1 MTGYPRAMG
10 DDSIMRTYRSR
21 PGHPVRLCR
30 WPGAVAAGVTAVVVS
45 LGFPAVA
52 PTPVQAAPKGPD
64 AAQSGDPGG
73 QPQQVTLITGD
84 RVDLTRSAN
93 GGYTVDVEPAP
104 RLGGAP
110 VTFLTDAG
118 PDGVFVLPSDAMPA
132 IQAGQLDRGLFH
144 VSYLAE
150 HGYADADSDALP
162 VIVTYPKPA
171 GTDARGAAPTAASLA
186 ARVDKLPG
194 TVRPVGLTS
203 ISGAGVRVPKA
214 DAGVFWQS
222 LQAGGTAKTRS
233 GTEAPGLT
241 AEVSKVWLDGRADLV
256 LDETVP
262 LIGAPQAWAAGY
274 DGSGVT
280 VAVLDSG
287 ADLNH
292 PDLAGRIA
300 TAESFVDGLPPQDQ
314 HGHGTH
320 VASTIAGTGAA
331 SEGRYK
337 GVAPGAKLLTG
348 RVCNNGGSCE
358 FSDMIAGMEWAAQQ
372 MKADVVSMSISG
384 PATDGTDPLSLAV
397 NDLTASTGALFVIA
411 AGNQGAD
418 TTVGT
423 PASAD
428 ASLAVAATDKSDGLA
443 SFSSRG
449 PRIGDLALKP
459 DIAAPGVD
467 VTAARAAGT
476 SMGDPI
482 DDWYTTAGGTSMATP
497 HVSGAAAVLAQR
509 HPDWQAGDLKTAL
522 MSAAKDAAHTVYQ
535 QGAGRL
541 DVARAVTQQVY
552 ATTPNVDFR
561 NVPLP
566 GAGQPQPAPVTRE
579 VTYRNLSDQPVT
591 LSLTPSLAA
600 AAGTA
605 TPPAGVLT
613 VAETITVPAGGTA
626 STTVTLDVAKLGE
639 GRFTGAVVATA
650 GATRVTTPVGVTR
663 EPPLYTLTIRTL
675 GRDGQPASP
684 WTQDTIRLDGP
695 KPGPVPGA
703 KLSEPG
709 VTVTQVPPGT
719 YHINQTVNWVDADSR
734 LNTALLSQPELVVT
748 GNTEITLD
756 LRKAQQV
763 RFSTPRPA
771 EPLNSD
777 ITIGN
782 QRSAPTGETFSRT
795 LLAGANTWLWALPTD
810 QVRMGKFRFATQA
823 LLGQAPTTL
832 AVLGGGPTLH
842 PVTPRH
848 GEEWDPAHQNGRVAV
863 QDGFP
868 DWIPFTGTR
877 DLQLVD
883 AGTGS
888 PEELAGIE
896 LKGKLALLEAAA
908 VTANPFGGL
917 MCGVDILRLRA
928 VRDAGA
934 AGVVM
939 FPAGETAECGRTS
952 IPVKIVKELFTPPLP
967 LGIANVHLPRREGV
981 QLRDRLA
988 AGPLTLRVAGRPETD
1003 YTYALKPYSEGRVPD
1018 SLHFRFTGSQAAQL
1032 GQVRLDFHAPASP
1045 TTTFEEYRNIFK
1057 PDDMV
1062 TNLMP
1067 LSVGGSM
1074 AFVGPRSRTE
1084 YFGPVSQTVLH
1095 QRKVSARIGGKTP
1108 EGFNNRFSRS
1118 NQQALFVQPAQ
1129 SHEVWGAV
1137 PLAPGAWNPSPEALR
1152 LVGPGALQEL
1162 GDCIFCRQD
1171 GYLYTSF
1178 RLFTAG
1184 ATGGSGEG
1192 NGTSADREENH
1203 RDFDVRLFRDG
1214 TEVQPV
1220 PGAPWGMFR
1229 VPPEPAQYRATAQ
1242 SEKTDVTW
1250 TFRSAEPVR
1259 DTRQPGYRC
1268 FWEEIAGST
1277 SPCGQEQVLFA
1288 NYDLSGSLTS
1298 DNTVLAPGVQTFTV
1312 HAYHPPSTAAMPSI
1326 AGLNLSYSY
1335 DGGKHWIPTVA
1346 LPVGNGKYKITI
1358 LHPADQFRPS
1368 DQVSLKVVAWDKAG
1382 NRIEQVTRDAFT
1394 LRDRTLSGPRATG
1407 V

>member
-1 MTGYPRAMG
+1 M
-10 DDSIMRTYRSR
+10 
-21 PGHPVRLCR
+21 
-30 WPGAVAAGVTAVVVS
+30 VVS
-45 LGFPAVA
+45 LGFPAVTS
-52 PTPVQAAPKGPD
+52 TPAQAAPKGQD
-64 AAQSGDPGG
+64 AAQSGGPGE
-73 QPQQVTLITGD
+73 QPQQVTLVTGD
-84 RVDLTRSAN
+84 RVDLTRAAN

-104 RLGGAP
+104 RRDGTP

-118 PDGVFVLPSDAMPA
+118 PDGVFVLPSDALPA
-132 IQAGQLDRGLFH
+132 IWAGQLDRGLFH
-144 VSYLAE
+144 VSYLVE

-171 GTDARGAAPTAASLA
+171 AAGARGAAPTAASLA
-186 ARVDKLPG
+186 ARAAKLPG

-203 ISGAGVRVPKA
+203 ISGAGVKVPKA
-214 DAGVFWQS
+214 EAGAFWQS
-222 LQAGGTAKTRS
+222 LRSGGTAKARS
-233 GTEAPGLT
+233 GADAPGLT

-292 PDLAGRIA
+292 PDLTGRIA
-300 TAESFVDGLPPQDQ
+300 AAESFVDGLPPQDQ

-337 GVAPGAKLLTG
+337 GVAPGAKLVTG

-358 FSDMIAGMEWAAQQ
+358 YSDMIAGMEWAARQ
-372 MKADVVSMSISG
+372 MKADVVSMSLSG

-397 NDLTASTGALFVIA
+397 NELTASTGALFVIA
-411 AGNQGAD
+411 AGNKGAD
-418 TTVGT
+418 LTVGS
-423 PASAD
+423 PAAAD

-443 SFSSRG
+443 TFSSRG

-467 VTAARAAGT
+467 IAAARAAGT
-476 SMGDPI
+476 TMGEPV
-482 DDWYTTAGGTSMATP
+482 DDWYTVADGTSMATP

-509 HPDWQAGDLKTAL
+509 HPEWQAGDLKAAL
-522 MSAAKDAAHTVYQ
+522 MSAAKDTAHTVYQ

-541 DVARAVTQQVY
+541 DVARVVTQQVY

-561 NVPLP
+561 NMPLP

-591 LSLTPSLAA
+591 LSLAPNLAA
-600 AAGTA
+600 AGGTA
-605 TPPAGVLT
+605 PPAGVLT
-613 VAETITVPAGGTA
+613 VAETVTVPAGGTA

-663 EPPLYTLTIRTL
+663 EPPRYTLTIRTL

-684 WTQDTIRLDGP
+684 WAQDTIRLDGP
-695 KPGPVPGA
+695 KPGPVPGVQ
-703 KLSEPG
+703 LSEPG

-734 LNTALLSQPELVVT
+734 MNTALLGQPELVVT

-756 LRKAQQV
+756 LRKAQKV
-763 RFSTPRPA
+763 TFSTPRPA

-777 ITIGN
+777 IAISN
-782 QRSAPTGETFSRT
+782 QRSAPTGQTFSAT
-795 LLAGANTWLWALPTD
+795 LGAGANTGLWALPTD
-810 QVRMGKFRFATQA
+810 NVSVGKFRFATQA

-832 AVLGGGPTLH
+832 AVLGAGPTLH

-848 GEEWDPAHQNGRVAV
+848 TMERDQVHQGGLIPV

-868 DWIPFTGTR
+868 GWTPFTGIH
-877 DLQLVD
+877 DLKLVD
-883 AGTGS
+883 AGTGA
-888 PEELAGIE
+888 PEELVGLAV
-896 LKGKLALLEAAA
+896 KGNLALLEAAA
-908 VTANPFGGL
+908 VYASPFGGL
-917 MCGVDILRLRA
+917 TCGVDILRLRA
-928 VRDAGA
+928 LRDAGA
-934 AGVVM
+934 AGVVV
-939 FPAGETAECGRTS
+939 FPAGDAAGCGRPY
-952 IPVKIVKELFTPPLP
+952 IPVPVVKEPFTALQS
-967 LGIANVHLPRREGV
+967 LGVANVHLPRREGL

-988 AGPLTLRVAGRPETD
+988 AGQLTLRVQGRPETG
-1003 YTYALKPYSEGRVPD
+1003 YTYALKPYSDGRVPD
-1018 SLHFRFTGSQAAQL
+1018 SLHFRFTGSQQAQL
-1032 GQVRLDFHAPASP
+1032 GQVSLDFHAPSSP
-1045 TTTFEEYRNIFK
+1045 TTTFEDYHSVFK
-1057 PDDMV
+1057 LDDMV
-1062 TNLMP
+1062 TTP
-1067 LSVGGSM
+1067 LALSAGGSV

-1084 YFGPVSQTVLH
+1084 YFGPVSRTVLH
-1095 QRKVSARIGGKTP
+1095 YRNVGGRIGGIAP
-1108 EGFNNRFSRS
+1108 EGQDNRFTRISPPT
-1118 NQQALFVQPAQ
+1118 LFVQPAQ
-1129 SHEVWGAV
+1129 SREVWRAV
-1137 PLAPGAWNPSPEALR
+1137 PLAPGASNPSPEVLR
-1152 LVGPGALQEL
+1152 LFGPGALQEL
-1162 GDCIFCRQD
+1162 GQCTFCRQA
-1171 GYLYTSF
+1171 GYLFTYF

-1184 ATGGSGEG
+1184 AAGGQGEG
-1192 NGTSADREENH
+1192 NGTSADREENF

-1214 TEVQPV
+1214 TEIQPV
-1220 PGAPWGMFR
+1220 PGLPWDLFP
-1229 VPPEPAQYRATAQ
+1229 VPAEPAKYRMTAQ
-1242 SEKTDVTW
+1242 GKKTDVTW
-1250 TFRSAEPVR
+1250 TFSSAEPVR
-1259 DTRQPGYRC
+1259 DTRQPGFPC
-1268 FWEEIAGST
+1268 FPEVVMGRT
-1277 SPCGQEQVLFA
+1277 GPCAQEQVLFA

-1312 HAYHPPSTAAMPSI
+1312 HAYHAPSTAPMPSI

-1335 DGGKHWIPTVA
+1335 DGGKRWVPTVA
-1346 LPVGNGKYKITI
+1346 LPVGNGKYKIVI
-1358 LHPADQFRPS
+1358 LHPADRFRPS

-1382 NRIEQVTRDAFT
+1382 NRIEQVTQDAFT
-1394 LRDRTLSGPRATG
+1394 LRDRILSGPRDKG